1 MAWVILIFVE
11 TYDIFPET
19 FFLKNE
25 VSFKEKRRLGI
36 GAPIFNPSTWEA
48 QVGRQITGEF

>member
-25 VSFKEKRRLGI
+25 VPFEEKRRPGI
-36 GAPIFNPSTWEA
+36 GAPTFNPSTWEA
-48 QVGRQITGEF
+48 EVGREITDEF